1 MITAYILYMT
11 KRIIW
16 LHTKKEK
23 EEKKGRRKK
32 KETTS
37 QEKTRECS
45 KKKMKILASEK
56 YIRARSE
63 V

>member
-1 MITAYILYMT
+1 MITTYILYMT

-23 EEKKGRRKK
+23 EEMKGRRRK

-45 KKKMKILASEK
+45 KKKIKILASEK
-56 YIRARSE
+56 
-63 V
+63 